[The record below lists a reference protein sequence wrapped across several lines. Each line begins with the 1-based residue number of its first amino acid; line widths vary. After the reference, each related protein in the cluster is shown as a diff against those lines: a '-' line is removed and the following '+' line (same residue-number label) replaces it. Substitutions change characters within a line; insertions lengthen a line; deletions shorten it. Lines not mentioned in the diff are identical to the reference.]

1 MNIRILETAIWL
13 AHDRNFRVTGER
25 LHLTQ
30 PAISSRINQLEQELG
45 VKLFERHAR
54 EVVVTPEGQAFIDE
68 AREIVRRYESMM
80 NRHSRSAEFTSKVR
94 IGLPSSMVHLLLPRL
109 TDMLRVQYPG
119 WKLEIVTDD
128 TAHKLAT
135 LLPERS
141 IDIALTAH
149 PLDIGANVE
158 ALPVCTLTMVWVA
171 SPTLLPASDEYFT
184 PNEVGR
190 FPIITY
196 AAGTLNAD
204 RVTAFFDAGG
214 AKPSSFITSNSL
226 ATSIYMAISGLG
238 VTIVPL
244 ALIQTQ
250 LDEGSLHVLHTQP
263 SFPATA
269 YSAVWLADGETA
281 KPARTLAGLI
291 RSAAH
296 TLSGEFS
303 QDVVFIPTAE

>member
-1 MNIRILETAIWL
+1 MNIKFLETAIWL

-45 VKLFERHAR
+45 VKLFERSAR
-54 EVVVTPEGQAFIDE
+54 EVVMTPAGQAFIED
-68 AREIVRRYESMM
+68 ARDIVRRYEAMM
-80 NRHSRSAEFTSKVR
+80 SRHGRSADSTSKVR
-94 IGLPSSMVHLLLPRL
+94 IGLSSSMVHLLLPRI
-109 TDMLRVQYPG
+109 TDLLRAQYPG
-119 WKLEIVTDD
+119 WKLDIVTDD
-128 TAHKLAT
+128 TAQKLTT
-135 LLPERS
+135 LLPERA

-149 PLDIGANVE
+149 PVSTGANLEV
-158 ALPVCTLTMVWVA
+158 LPVCTLPMVWVA
-171 SPTLLPASDEYFT
+171 SPALMPASEEFST
-184 PNEVGR
+184 PNEIAR

-204 RVTAFFDAGG
+204 RVMAFFDAGG

-238 VTIVPL
+238 ITIVPL
-244 ALIQTQ
+244 AMIQTQ
-250 LDEGSLHVLHTQP
+250 LAEGSLHVVPTQP

-291 RSAAH
+291 RGAAH